1 MSGNNPLELRSI
13 SISKNGLN
21 KDAPALHKM
30 WAVRRSWSPY
40 NPPPS
45 GSSLDVLGAK
55 DTWLLQARKV
65 ESDLS
70 WLLHLPCHK
79 FWSQLLHDSSLH
91 KYLESVLQSF
101 PRQHDVSVERKDE
114 ELVAKNFRILHKLF
128 LVFVRLCTYKE
139 SATDFMTPEYFGNLI
154 YDKFLLDIPKLM
166 DVCVLFGPCN
176 QVIVSKMIANVLK
189 CQPKYLEDLASTG
202 ETLGQ
207 AFESFSERLQV
218 IQMALQSDE
227 TCVNLVELV
236 YYMIDIGHTLSSLL
250 EVCPAVAAPL
260 HATGL
265 ECRVANLY
273 QVVLVEVSA
282 LLSKFHDQGYI
293 AQHVFRQLVTGVK
306 MSRHCLIKIFRA
318 IVGHCCLSPA
328 MEGQHVDPL
337 AENYL
342 HIMTTALSER
352 SFLVDYDKKFPL
364 KEDFDMFSQ
373 AGANIDNTRKH
384 YILDGIVAPVLQQ
397 RKNSTKGETWS
408 KAVEPEPTKKSGSNI
423 DVKPKC
429 PSGVEVASLIST
441 VRDLLPYLGEGF
453 VEKCLSHY
461 DWKVDDVVNALL
473 EANLPPHLAEMDQSI
488 GRTVEAVPEEPPRSI
503 YEADEFDVNT
513 WDSVDVSKV
522 HRGKKKKGKDA
533 NSLLEDKTVINTMRD
548 RYSELGIIND
558 VEVLVAG
565 ETAGNDY
572 DDEYDD
578 TYDDNPVGPD
588 EIDENLERRP
598 FVLPRALGGGHV
610 GKTVTI
616 ESDEGEDE
624 EEDEKKKKDFAR
636 NPEDVRADSE
646 RRFHHKVSRGRGGN
660 APRVRD
666 VVGKEKG
673 QGQEK
678 QVLIN
683 RSRKTANKGKAQR
696 AGADRK
702 QAKGMF

>member
-1 MSGNNPLELRSI
+1 MGGNNPLELRFI
-13 SISKNGLN
+13 PIPIGNGTN
-21 KDAPALHKM
+21 KEAPALHKM

-40 NPPPS
+40 SPPPS
-45 GSSLDVLGAK
+45 GPSLDVLGAE

-79 FWSQLLHDSSLH
+79 FWSQLVHDESLH
-91 KYLESVLQSF
+91 KYLESVLQAF
-101 PRQHDVSVERKDE
+101 PRQHDVSVERKEE
-114 ELVAKNFRILHKLF
+114 ELVGKNVRILHKLF

-139 SATDFMTPEYFGNLI
+139 SATDFMSPEYFGNLI

-166 DVCVLFGPCN
+166 DVCVLFAPCN
-176 QVIVSKMIANVLK
+176 QAIVSKMVANVLK

-202 ETLGQ
+202 DTLGQ

-218 IQMALQSDE
+218 IQMAIQSDE
-227 TCVNLVELV
+227 TCGNLLDLV
-236 YYMIDIGHTLSSLL
+236 YYMIDIGHTLSCLL
-250 EVCPAVAAPL
+250 EVCPPVAGPL

-282 LLSKFHDQGYI
+282 LLTKFHDQGFI
-293 AQHVFRQLVTGVK
+293 AKDVFRQLMTGVK
-306 MSRHCLIKIFRA
+306 MSRHCLIKIFRS
-318 IVGHCCLSPA
+318 IVSHCCLTPA
-328 MEGQHVDPL
+328 VEGDHVDPL

-352 SFLVDYDKKFPL
+352 SFLVDYDKRFPL
-364 KEDFDMFSQ
+364 QEDFEMFNQ

-397 RKNSTKGETWS
+397 TKNSTKKETS
-408 KAVEPEPTKKSGSNI
+408 SQPIEPEPTKSSAKNN
-423 DVKPKC
+423 DVKKC
-429 PSGVEVASLIST
+429 PGGVEVASLIST

-473 EANLPPHLAEMDQSI
+473 EANLPPHLAKMDQSE

-533 NSLLEDKTVINTMRD
+533 NSMLEDKSVINSMRE
-548 RYSELGIIND
+548 RYSELGIIKD

-565 ETAGNDY
+565 EAAGNDY

-588 EIDENLERRP
+588 EVDENQERRP

-616 ESDEGEDE
+616 EEEES
-624 EEDEKKKKDFAR
+624 EEDEDDWRKKKDFTR
-636 NPEDVRADSE
+636 NPEEVRADRE
-646 RRFHHKVSRGRGGN
+646 RAFQHKMSRGRGGG

-678 QVLIN
+678 SVLIN